1 MKISNEE
8 QEFVKEILKSIEGC
22 NNLKVCLVGNGYTAN
37 VWKISDDL
45 CLKVSTN
52 LNLPN
57 IPKEFKSCENLCVP
71 LKTYYSK
78 YVIMLQKSLKIIDRK
93 GESFST
99 YKLPFNILL

>member
-78 YVIMLQKSLKIIDRK
+78 SGRYVGIVQKFLKF
-93 GESFST
+93 GN
-99 YKLPFNILL
+99 L